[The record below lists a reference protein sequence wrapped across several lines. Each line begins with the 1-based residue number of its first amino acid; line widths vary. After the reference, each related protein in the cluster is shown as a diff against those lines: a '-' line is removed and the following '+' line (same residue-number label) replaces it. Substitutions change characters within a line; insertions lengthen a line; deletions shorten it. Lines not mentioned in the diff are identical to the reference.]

1 MPDNFFL
8 FQTQSTY
15 DGFEYTLQPVSA
27 GVPPK
32 ATVMQHFDIV
42 AYQVRMFAEFRMM
55 SEHGEGTSPSRIQD
69 VII

>member
-1 MPDNFFL
+1 M
-8 FQTQSTY
+8 
-15 DGFEYTLQPVSA
+15 SA